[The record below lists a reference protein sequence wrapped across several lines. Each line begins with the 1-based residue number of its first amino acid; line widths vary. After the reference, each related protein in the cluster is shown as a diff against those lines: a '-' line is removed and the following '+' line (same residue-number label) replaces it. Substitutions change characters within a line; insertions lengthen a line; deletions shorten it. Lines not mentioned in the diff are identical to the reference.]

1 MVATSPGIQLTL
13 CVDSGQAL
21 QKFHRW
27 ALAVRLCCYIAGKL
41 FEDIP
46 MKLKT
51 ALTIAAFAGIL
62 GACQNAPTSQGSNM
76 TQEQIVEKREKIL
89 SMADKALSRLYAHN
103 PGVRKEIEQAAGY
116 GVFDVTAINA
126 VLLVGS
132 RGPGVIF
139 DNKTG
144 KHTFMQSMRAGT
156 VPGLGYQELYQ
167 IFIFKSREALD
178 QFKVSDKGGGDLMAS
193 TTVGTTAVQISA
205 NPYISVY
212 QLSEKGYALQANY
225 GGAVYIVDP
234 DLN

>member
-1 MVATSPGIQLTL
+1 MKNFLGAVFVPG
-13 CVDSGQAL
+13 
-21 QKFHRW
+21 
-27 ALAVRLCCYIAGKL
+27 LCCYIPGKL
-41 FEDIP
+41 FEDTH

-51 ALTIAAFAGIL
+51 SLIIAAFASIL
-62 GACQNAPTSQGSNM
+62 GACQNSPSSQGANM
-76 TQEQIVEKREKIL
+76 TQEQITEKRDKIL
-89 SMADKALSRLYAHN
+89 NMADKALARLYAHN

-156 VPGLGYQELYQ
+156 GPGLGYQELYQ
-167 IFIFKSREALD
+167 IFVFKSKEALD
-178 QFKVSDKGGGDLMAS
+178 QFKVGDKVGGDLMAS
-193 TTVGTTAVQISA
+193 TTVGTTAVQVSA
-205 NPYISVY
+205 NPYINVY

-225 GGAVYIVDP
+225 GGAVYVVDP